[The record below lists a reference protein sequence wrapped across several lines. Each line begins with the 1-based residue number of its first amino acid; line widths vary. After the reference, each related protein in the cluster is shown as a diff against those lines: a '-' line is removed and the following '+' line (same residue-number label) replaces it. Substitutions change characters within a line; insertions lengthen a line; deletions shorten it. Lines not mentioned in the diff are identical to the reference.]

1 MHATGSRWRA
11 IKTRALHR
19 ERGAGETPLWARA
32 LLATTAAF
40 LVSLPASADIE
51 YVTPSQA
58 TAAARE
64 LPRQAVNAGRVWL
77 ILGGGSLALFA
88 LTLAAENNAAWFPA
102 IARANQA
109 MRKTRDPVAE
119 APAPAE
125 EASQETVDS
134 QRLAAA
140 RQEAELQASVLAGL
154 SEARSKVLPDS
165 PSAARAVERG
175 ADGADTTGAE
185 RGSAGAREDGD
196 APAAETRAPMFELTA
211 EDIERSAREAE
222 TAQAKGEVA
231 QEAAGSESA
240 ATEAASESGEGNE
253 GSMPEAVSAPA
264 KGSRATGRKEG
275 GGESE
280 EGSATGA
287 ATGTRRKKRS

>member
-1 MHATGSRWRA
+1 M
-11 IKTRALHR
+11 
-19 ERGAGETPLWARA
+19 
-32 LLATTAAF
+32 
-40 LVSLPASADIE
+40 
-51 YVTPSQA
+51 
-58 TAAARE
+58 
-64 LPRQAVNAGRVWL
+64 
-77 ILGGGSLALFA
+77 
-88 LTLAAENNAAWFPA
+88 
-102 IARANQA
+102 
-109 MRKTRDPVAE
+109 
-119 APAPAE
+119 
-125 EASQETVDS
+125 
-134 QRLAAA
+134 
-140 RQEAELQASVLAGL
+140 
-154 SEARSKVLPDS
+154 PDS

-196 APAAETRAPMFELTA
+196 APAAETRAPMFELTGECRGVCRSCTGWMVSRESVAACSPFPAAA